1 LTIDQQ
7 TGLCYSYLRLLFT
20 DQITSSRSGDRA
32 SGVRSA
38 KTRQRST
45 INEVAERAGVAKTTV
60 SHAISGKRPVAA
72 ETRQRIFAAMR
83 ELQFTPNPIAQ
94 RLAGSHS
101 SRTVGLV
108 LPLASSTLGDVEVR
122 FITSIA
128 EVINKHNF
136 TLLTLSSPRV
146 GAEDLRQIL
155 LSGLVDG
162 LVLMRIQVNDDRVRL
177 LKETNIPFVMIGRT
191 HDNNGLTFVD
201 LDGEAA
207 SGLAIS
213 YLAELGHQYIAFIC
227 PEDLNFGF
235 AYRLVKG
242 FEKACRKHH
251 LPLITTPAMSSDD
264 AGYQAMKQLLID
276 RPELTAVVVWSDV
289 VAVGAISA
297 LRDASRD
304 IPGDM
309 SLISFDR
316 SEHLPMALSD
326 LTIIDT
332 RPEVIGVQAAEML
345 LDLLN
350 EAPLAKTQILMPPR
364 LINGKSTARC
374 TKAAALTA

>member
-1 LTIDQQ
+1 M
-7 TGLCYSYLRLLFT
+7 
-20 DQITSSRSGDRA
+20 
-32 SGVRSA
+32 RSA
-38 KTRQRST
+38 KTKQRST

-72 ETRQRIFAAMR
+72 ETRERIFAAMR

-101 SRTVGLV
+101 SRTIGLV

-146 GAEDLRQIL
+146 GAEDLHQIL

-162 LVLMRIQVNDDRVRL
+162 LVLMRIQVHDERVKL
-177 LKETNIPFVMIGRT
+177 LKEAQVPFVMIGRT
-191 HDNNGLTFVD
+191 RDNKGLTFVD
-201 LDGEAA
+201 LDGESA

-213 YLAELGHQYIAFIC
+213 YLVELGHRNIAFIC

-242 FEKACRKHH
+242 FEKACRKHS
-251 LPLITTPAMSSDD
+251 LPLITAPAIPSDD
-264 AGYQAMKQLLID
+264 AGYRAMKQLLIN

-289 VAVGAISA
+289 VAMGAISA
-297 LRDASRD
+297 LRDAGRD
-304 IPGDM
+304 IPGDV

-350 EAPLAKTQILMPPR
+350 DAPLAKTQILMPPR
-364 LINGKSTARC
+364 LISGKSTARRVEP
-374 TKAAALTA
+374 ATASA

>member
-1 LTIDQQ
+1 M
-7 TGLCYSYLRLLFT
+7 
-20 DQITSSRSGDRA
+20 
-32 SGVRSA
+32 RSA
-38 KTRQRST
+38 KTKQRST

-72 ETRQRIFAAMR
+72 ETRERIFTAMR
-83 ELQFTPNPIAQ
+83 DLQFTPNPIAQ
-94 RLAGSHS
+94 RLAGH
-101 SRTVGLV
+101 RPDHTIGLV
-108 LPLASSTLGDVEVR
+108 LPLASSTLGDVELR

-128 EVINKHNF
+128 EVINRHNF

-177 LKETNIPFVMIGRT
+177 LKEARVPFVMIGRT
-191 HDNNGLTFVD
+191 RDNQGLTYVD

-207 SGLAIS
+207 SALAIN
-213 YLAELGHQYIAFIC
+213 YLVELGHRQIAFIC

-242 FEKACRKHH
+242 FEKSCRKHN
-251 LPLITTPAMSSDD
+251 LPLITSPAVPSDD
-264 AGYQAMKQLLID
+264 AGYRAMKQLLVD

-297 LRDASRD
+297 LRDAGRD
-304 IPGDM
+304 IPGDV

-364 LINGKSTARC
+364 LINGKSTARRLE
-374 TKAAALTA
+374 TVALSA